1 MSGPIIRSR
10 PSGSYASNW
19 AQAFG
24 ARKTGQ
30 RIAAAKPAANAKKT
44 RSRRKK
50 G

>member
-10 PSGSYASNW
+10 PSRSYATNW
-19 AQAFG
+19 AQAFK

-30 RIAAAKPAANAKKT
+30 ASAGAKPAATANKT
-44 RSRRKK
+44 PSRRKK